1 MAQEIGPIAKPVI
14 WLVGQQLNSKSID
27 EFAERVDHARHLN
40 PAETI
45 EIGGVTTFKQEKI
58 LTFDKRARIIITAQV
73 SPKANYNRES
83 GVLDSLTFEGNQANN
98 NKEAVNR
105 YAETYYTLNGKDP
118 VRTKAHL
125 YNYLDL
131 NDRNI
136 DSTNPSIKEPETI
149 DTLLDLGF
157 ILSASPTGSDLITLK
172 AVTYHNGNK
181 SRIAIAK
188 FKIARP
194 QGYLTFENRDTGS
207 Q

>member
-27 EFAERVDHARHLN
+27 EFAGRVDHARHLN

-73 SPKANYNRES
+73 SPKANYIRES

-98 NKEAVNR
+98 NREAVNR
-105 YAETYYTLNGKDP
+105 YAETYYTLNGKEP

-125 YNYLDL
+125 YNYLDMT
-131 NDRNI
+131 DATY
-136 DSTNPSIKEPETI
+136 DGNPSAE
-149 DTLLDLGF
+149 DSSLLNLLDLGF
-157 ILSASPTGSDLITLK
+157 ILSASPAGSDLITLK

-181 SRIAIAK
+181 SRVAIAK

-194 QGYLTFENRDTGS
+194 QGHLTFENRDTGS

>member
-14 WLVGQQLNSKSID
+14 WLVGQQLNSESID
-27 EFAERVDHARHLN
+27 EFSGRVDHSRHLN

-73 SPKANYNRES
+73 SPKANYTRES

-98 NKEAVNR
+98 NREAVNR
-105 YAETYYTLNGKDP
+105 YAETYYTLNGKEP
-118 VRTKAHL
+118 VRTKANL
-125 YNYLDL
+125 YNYLDM
-131 NDRNI
+131 NDGI
-136 DSTNPSIKEPETI
+136 YDGNPSN
-149 DTLLDLGF
+149 DTNDITNLSALGF

-172 AVTYHNGNK
+172 AVTYQNGNK
-181 SRIAIAK
+181 SRVAIAK

-194 QGYLTFENRDTGS
+194 QDYLTFENRDTGS